1 MWKNV
6 LDFCCVHTT
15 QLANSTCFHAP
26 ISHYGHT
33 HNVAAAQTC
42 RVCVWFVC
50 QPIHCALLFW
60 AVCAMCSKN
69 LQPTTKISSALLCFV
84 LHPPTDCKFFLIFSL
99 QIFLLWKKQI
109 ICSDIKGERWE
120 NFGLLQLY
128 VFCSPINK
136 NEAHNEKQKKIIAA
150 KRNPTQEQEDSQ
162 KCIIKLQQQWKRNE
176 AKYRLS
182 DERVVNLRWVLIA
195 DIHR

>member
-1 MWKNV
+1 MFLIFAV
-6 LDFCCVHTT
+6 CIPHSLLTRLVFMLQSLIMVIHTML
-15 QLANSTCFHAP
+15 QQP
-26 ISHYGHT
+26 KR
-33 HNVAAAQTC
+33 V
-42 RVCVWFVC
+42 VCVYGLSVSPFTVHSCFELFV
-50 QPIHCALLFW
+50 QCAAKTCNRRQKSHHPFC
-60 AVCAMCSKN
+60 V
-69 LQPTTKISSALLCFV
+69 LCCT
-84 LHPPTDCKFFLIFSL
+84 PPTDCNFFLIFSL
-99 QIFLLWKKQI
+99 QIFLLWKKHI